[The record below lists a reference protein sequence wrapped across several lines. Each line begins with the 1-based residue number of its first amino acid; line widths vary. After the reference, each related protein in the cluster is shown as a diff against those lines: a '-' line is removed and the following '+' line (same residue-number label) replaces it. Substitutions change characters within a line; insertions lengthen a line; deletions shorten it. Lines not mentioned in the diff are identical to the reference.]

1 MGKRLF
7 ITKLYKPAE
16 CQNSM
21 WFTICFDIRLLKN
34 VVIGGMSHNCL
45 EYWGKIQIVG
55 LPPRPMKEYHRV
67 VGGGYRHLGKF
78 PWGAVAPKDLKNPD
92 LLS

>member
-1 MGKRLF
+1 MWSLEECLIIAWNTGEKFRLWGF
-7 ITKLYKPAE
+7 
-16 CQNSM
+16 
-21 WFTICFDIRLLKN
+21 LLDQ
-34 VVIGGMSHNCL
+34 L
-45 EYWGKIQIVG
+45 
-55 LPPRPMKEYHRV
+55 KEYHRV